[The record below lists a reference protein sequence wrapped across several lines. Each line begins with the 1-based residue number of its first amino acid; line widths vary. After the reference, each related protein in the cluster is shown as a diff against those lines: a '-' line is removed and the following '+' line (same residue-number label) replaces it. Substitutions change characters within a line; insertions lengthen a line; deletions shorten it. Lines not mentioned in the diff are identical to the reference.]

1 MFSGRVRYVSR
12 CSSCSCDCHISVYLS
27 CCHIN
32 NIKKCVMIT
41 KWSSRAF
48 SALCHFCWI
57 THRHTR
63 RPMPW
68 HTHGRG
74 AKRVAIFAEMVQPD
88 WQWTS
93 IFVTGVTILL
103 SQTVFSLLVGHVIT
117 KTSEAIPLIG
127 ESSSSAPLL
136 VMAKLYLNCLSSK
149 KRLKNKTKNTTFM
162 VGRLGSDNA
171 FWHKNHRNITIYCLN
186 KKEWSANHLWPLS
199 GRVTGDDST
208 GKAIQAEHPCSYLFF
223 C

>member
-27 CCHIN
+27 CRHVN
-32 NIKKCVMIT
+32 NVKKCVMIT
-41 KWSSRAF
+41 KWASRAF
-48 SALCHFCWI
+48 FRVVPFLLNYTQ
-57 THRHTR
+57 THVV
-63 RPMPW
+63 PMPW
-68 HTHGRG
+68 HTYGGG
-74 AKRVAIFAEMVQPD
+74 AKRVASFAEMVQPE

-93 IFVTGVTILL
+93 VFVTGVTILL

-149 KRLKNKTKNTTFM
+149 KSLKTRLKIWLSKLAGLGRTTH
-162 VGRLGSDNA
+162 SDIRTTA
-171 FWHKNHRNITIYCLN
+171 T
-186 KKEWSANHLWPLS
+186 
-199 GRVTGDDST
+199 
-208 GKAIQAEHPCSYLFF
+208 
-223 C
+223 